1 MIFLPNE
8 FFPDA
13 TKDLRCIDTSSHA
26 RTRISIVI
34 KNVFFFFIDVFI
46 DEFVLFFFLFG
57 TQKLREEEEQNESEI
72 DRVVVVGEEPTR
84 GRIGNE
90 HEREFKTKKE

>member
-1 MIFLPNE
+1 MFL
-8 FFPDA
+8 
-13 TKDLRCIDTSSHA
+13 
-26 RTRISIVI
+26 
-34 KNVFFFFIDVFI
+34 

-57 TQKLREEEEQNESEI
+57 TKQLREEEEQNESEI
-72 DRVVVVGEEPTR
+72 DRVVVVGPTR